1 MNKKLNLF
9 EKYVLMEEA
18 PKKKQKPVEEKEV
31 VPDSIDTN
39 NSDDVETDDFDD
51 EPEEPGLKVPQ
62 RRRSIKTDDFDTD
75 DDIEDVPDELDMD
88 DVDDIETDEDI
99 SDEDMEL
106 VPDEPDL
113 DTGGDVETSDEG
125 DTETNEELENLAND
139 TDGTPEDG
147 NDEDNLNMDDE
158 DTGDNGDIE
167 PNLDD
172 DGTESDS
179 GTTDDGDGTDIK
191 NNADNQLKYS
201 LYINMIKLSEA
212 IRNYQ
217 DKLYSKNEFSTI
229 SADTIKI
236 VSEKLKEIDS
246 ALTEYMIYKYTDNS
260 YPESLVFYNQ
270 AVSSIGLLFEVLNTK
285 EIPDDIKKV
294 VKTKKKQ

>member
-31 VPDSIDTN
+31 VPDNIDTDN
-39 NSDDVETDDFDD
+39 NDDIEADDFEDKS
-51 EPEEPGLKVPQ
+51 EEPGLKVPQ

-75 DDIEDVPDELDMD
+75 DDIEDAPDELDMD
-88 DVDDIETDEDI
+88 DVDDIEMDEDI

-125 DTETNEELENLAND
+125 DTDTNEELEDLAND

-147 NDEDNLNMDDE
+147 NDEDAE
-158 DTGDNGDIE
+158 DNGDIE
-167 PNLDD
+167 SNIDD
-172 DGTESDS
+172 TDTESDS
-179 GTTDDGDGTDIK
+179 DTTDDGDGTDVK

-229 SADTIKI
+229 SADTIKN
-236 VSEKLKEIDS
+236 VSEKLKDIDS

-270 AVSSIGLLFEVLNTK
+270 AVSSVGLLFEVLNTK